1 MFIPPF
7 FPRKPGRWG
16 ARRRRVAQAAARLK
30 VKTKPVWNVDFQFV
44 RPVAAAG
51 GLVPPHATNT
61 IHLTPSPVAFS
72 PTCGCPRS
80 TLKTVIK
87 RLQLIKRDD
96 MGKNRPF
103 IFPAKRPA
111 AATDAG
117 RTNKKM
123 NRNEIK
129 IGGTVQEQSDKKSVQ
144 VHLRLPY
151 KINTG
156 NKKVTTGHFCT
167 IQVFVSFYF
176 ILIFA
181 LEICFWPFL

>member
-1 MFIPPF
+1 M
-7 FPRKPGRWG
+7 GR
-16 ARRRRVAQAAARLK
+16 AAVKGPK
-30 VKTKPVWNVDFQFV
+30 VKTRPVWNVDFQFV

-96 MGKNRPF
+96 LGKIRTF
-103 IFPAKRPA
+103 IFLTKRPA
-111 AATDAG
+111 AATEAG

-123 NRNEIK
+123 NRHRHEIK
-129 IGGTVQEQSDKKSVQ
+129 IGGKVQNDWTKNSVQ
-144 VHLRLPY
+144 DDLRLPY

-167 IQVFVSFYF
+167 IQVFVGFLFHFS
-176 ILIFA
+176 LIFL
-181 LEICFWPFL
+181 LEMSFWPLL